1 MLIGSQLW
9 ELTRRATNVMIY
21 GEAAGCHPT
30 LHCRRSGE
38 SLTRWAHSTVTI
50 GGNSPQCRK
59 SPVGREALLGLSARK
74 EAIRFRLAGSPDSRV
89 QSCLGSPS
97 LISRG
102 YAPSRRCVG
111 YPKYRGWN
119 RVLLFSPM
127 VNCNWVCQCHFC
139 TASELLL
146 LLSIGMTPVDSR
158 LNHEEPV
165 RCEPDRDE
173 SEHPFSVR

>member
-1 MLIGSQLW
+1 MFRVAIAHFAW
-9 ELTRRATNVMIY
+9 ICTE
-21 GEAAGCHPT
+21 PT
-30 LHCRRSGE
+30 
-38 SLTRWAHSTVTI
+38 
-50 GGNSPQCRK
+50 
-59 SPVGREALLGLSARK
+59 VGRLTEVP
-74 EAIRFRLAGSPDSRV
+74 RLE
-89 QSCLGSPS
+89 Q
-97 LISRG
+97 
-102 YAPSRRCVG
+102 
-111 YPKYRGWN
+111 
-119 RVLLFSPM
+119 VLFFSPM